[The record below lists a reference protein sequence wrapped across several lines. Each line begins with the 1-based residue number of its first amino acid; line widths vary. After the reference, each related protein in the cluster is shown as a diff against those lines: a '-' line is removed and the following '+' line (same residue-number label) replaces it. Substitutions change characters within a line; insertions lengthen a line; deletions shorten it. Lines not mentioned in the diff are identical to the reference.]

1 MSDGIAGKEDFLITC
16 EEDCGNA
23 PKKELLKRL
32 HIALAG
38 MDTQFMNENFTDGI
52 QMSYVGERIVHGKDQ
67 VIESLCQVKYGK
79 TAELHIHHLITHGS
93 TGAADGILVFDDRK
107 RLAFCNVYRF
117 SSTLNAAK
125 IKEITSYFIPLSE

>member
-1 MSDGIAGKEDFLITC
+1 MADGVAGKKDFLITC

-23 PKKELLKRL
+23 PKKELLKKL

-38 MDTQFMNENFTDGI
+38 MDAQFMNENFTDGI
-52 QMSYVGERIVHGKDQ
+52 QMNYVGERIIQGKDQ

-93 TGAADGILVFDDRK
+93 TGAAEGILVFDDRK

-117 SSTLNAAK
+117 SSSAKIAK
-125 IKEITSYFIPLSE
+125 IKKITSYIIPLSE

>member
-1 MSDGIAGKEDFLITC
+1 MADGVAGKEDFLITC

-23 PKKELLKRL
+23 PKKELLKKL

-38 MDTQFMNENFTDGI
+38 MDAQFMNENFTDGI
-52 QMSYVGERIVHGKDQ
+52 QMNYVGERIVHGKDQ
-67 VIESLCQVKYGK
+67 VIESLCQVKYGR

-93 TGAADGILVFDDRK
+93 TGAAEGILVFDDRK

-117 SSTLNAAK
+117 SSSAKIAK
-125 IKEITSYFIPLSE
+125 IKEINSYIIPLSE